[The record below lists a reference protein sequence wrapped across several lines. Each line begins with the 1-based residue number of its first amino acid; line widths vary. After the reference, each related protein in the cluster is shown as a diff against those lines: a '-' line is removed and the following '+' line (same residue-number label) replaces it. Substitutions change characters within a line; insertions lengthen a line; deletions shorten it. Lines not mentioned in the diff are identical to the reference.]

1 VFSKVKYKSSHH
13 TMILNNPATFLSIN
27 PSSFGKLS
35 STSFRMTTAA
45 INAMKSLSV
54 STNLMHFPA
63 KTSSKLALPQTQQI
77 SRHSLHKNV
86 LNFHLSTP
94 RNNRI
99 STYSVPNPPR
109 AVASQSYD
117 ALTEPNKKIFHGKCF
132 VVDDNI
138 DTDQIIPAEY
148 LTLVPSKPDEYE
160 KLGSYAMIGLNAKYG
175 RFIEDDQIKTQYPI
189 VIAGANFGCGSSRE
203 HAPVALGAA
212 GVKAVVAE
220 YYARI
225 FFRNSVATGEIYPL
239 ESECRVCDECKTGD
253 IVTVEI
259 EGNKLINHTTGKEYV
274 LKPIGDAG
282 PVIDAGG
289 IFEYARRTGM
299 IAAPSS

>member
-1 VFSKVKYKSSHH
+1 
-13 TMILNNPATFLSIN
+13 MA
-27 PSSFGKLS
+27 
-35 STSFRMTTAA
+35 MAA
-45 INAMKSLSV
+45 LNAMQSSLV
-54 STNLMHFPA
+54 RTNSMHFSA
-63 KTSSKLALPQTQQI
+63 KTSSKLALIRTH
-77 SRHSLHKNV
+77 RFFLHSLHKNA
-86 LNFHLSTP
+86 LNLHLFTP
-94 RNNRI
+94 RKNII
-99 STYSVPNPPR
+99 STYSELNPPR

-117 ALTEPNKKIFHGKCF
+117 APTEPNKKIFHGKCF
-132 VVDDNI
+132 VLDDNI

-160 KLGSYAMIGLNAKYG
+160 KLGSYAMVGLPARYG
-175 RFIEDDQIKTQYPI
+175 RFMEDGQTKTQYPI

-239 ESECRVCDECKTGD
+239 ETECRVCDECKTGD

-289 IFEYARRTGM
+289 IFEYARKTGM

>member
-1 VFSKVKYKSSHH
+1 VNSGALVSLAQ
-13 TMILNNPATFLSIN
+13 TMTMACIN
-27 PSSFGKLS
+27 VTRS
-35 STSFRMTTAA
+35 A
-45 INAMKSLSV
+45 SV
-54 STNLMHFPA
+54 STNLMHFTA
-63 KTSSKLALPQTQQI
+63 KTSSKLALIQTQQI
-77 SRHSLHKNV
+77 SLHSLHKNT
-86 LNFHLSTP
+86 LNLHLSAT
-94 RNNRI
+94 RKNRI

-109 AVASQSYD
+109 AVASQSYG
-117 ALTEPNKKIFHGKCF
+117 APTEPNNNYFHGKCF

-138 DTDQIIPAEY
+138 DTDQIIPTEY
-148 LTLVPSKPDEYE
+148 LTLVPSIPEEYE
-160 KLGSYAMIGLNAKYG
+160 KLGSYAMIGLPDRYG
-175 RFIEDDQIKTQYPI
+175 RFIEDGQTKTQYSI

-220 YYARI
+220 SYARI

-259 EGNKLINHTTGKEYV
+259 EGNKFINHTTGKEDV

-282 PVIDAGG
+282 PVIDVGG
-289 IFEYARRTGM
+289 IFEYARKTGM